1 MPAKYQVALINDTF
15 RFQPLSVWGNKE
27 VRSRLSWYHDVMTD
41 AKPAKF
47 LICKSIPC
55 NIKLE
60 NASLHDLWAEHGRLA
75 ELFKSKLEKVKSG
88 AVDLAVEEQ
97 SFLDLKFELAKKML
111 DSCNYCEWNCRVNRN
126 EGKVGVCRLDK
137 VTRVAS
143 WFRHFGEEPP
153 LVNTHGSGT
162 IFFTGCMFRCVF
174 CQNWSISQYPLAG
187 EEVDEN
193 KLAQIMKELRKQ
205 GAHNINFVGGEPT
218 PNIHTIIG
226 GMRRLD
232 VNVPMLWNS
241 DMYASVDAMNLLMEV
256 IDIWLPD
263 FKYGNDSC
271 ARRLSNIP
279 NYFAIASRNHKLA
292 SKSDMIIR
300 HLVLPNHF
308 ECCTKPVLEWI
319 SRNCPRA
326 LVNVMGQYYPECKVV
341 QHPDKYP
348 DISRRLTFEEIRRA
362 YTCAEKLG
370 LVYEPVS

>member
-1 MPAKYQVALINDTF
+1 M
-15 RFQPLSVWGNKE
+15 WGNKE